1 MENNETEMINKE
13 KASDRIRREKF
24 GYFSPRLIR
33 SVDPGF
39 VLVQRSIFNKNY
51 WKIKEPGIRL
61 NAPWHQARLVDM
73 REAWIDYPDFEF
85 ITSDN
90 IKVKVDIAVLVRI
103 ADDVRT
109 KAGEDAKKARI
120 ENIKLALFE
129 NKNVFEHIYFLIK
142 DRLRLVFKSI
152 DSEEAQKLDISNSA
166 SANMYPELKSLK
178 DDLNNLKDQYRIE
191 VKGIKNKKVQLPKEV
206 LDVFAQK
213 ALNERR
219 KEATEVLAQTKV
231 EVAKRDAEV
240 RKLLAEADAK
250 AYATKMEAEVVA
262 RAALV
267 EKLKSA
273 GLSEEKIVAY
283 LNMREAAGSNANIT
297 AILGD
302 NTGAASTIAQ
312 LGTVYNQVKQSVENG
327 GRQYTK

>member
-1 MENNETEMINKE
+1 
-13 KASDRIRREKF
+13 
-24 GYFSPRLIR
+24 
-33 SVDPGF
+33 
-39 VLVQRSIFNKNY
+39 
-51 WKIKEPGIRL
+51 
-61 NAPWHQARLVDM
+61 
-73 REAWIDYPDFEF
+73 
-85 ITSDN
+85 
-90 IKVKVDIAVLVRI
+90 
-103 ADDVRT
+103 
-109 KAGEDAKKARI
+109 
-120 ENIKLALFE
+120 
-129 NKNVFEHIYFLIK
+129 
-142 DRLRLVFKSI
+142 
-152 DSEEAQKLDISNSA
+152 
-166 SANMYPELKSLK
+166 MYPELKSLN

-240 RKLLAEADAK
+240 RELLAEADAK

-267 EKLKSA
+267 EKLKQA

-283 LNMREAAGSNANIT
+283 LNMREAAGSKANIT

-312 LGTVYNQVKQSVENG
+312 LGTVYNQVKQGVENG